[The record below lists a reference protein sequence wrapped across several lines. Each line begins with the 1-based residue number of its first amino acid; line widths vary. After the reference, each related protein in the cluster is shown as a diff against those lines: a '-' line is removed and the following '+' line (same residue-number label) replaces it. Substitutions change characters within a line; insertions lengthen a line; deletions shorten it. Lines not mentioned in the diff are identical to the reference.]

1 MPMEPRQ
8 ILSRKAGQQPIGC
21 GAFKQPRRSRSKC
34 SLSPPD
40 TSDWPRKPSTI
51 NMAAVSRIRTLPGGR
66 PGAFALKLWY
76 AGPMVTKLAWY
87 VAHGPL
93 FEGETIQSF
102 SNEDDAK
109 SAACG
114 YLALGEF
121 VRELGSRV
129 TEKMFRKMDAN
140 EIKRF
145 CATRR

>member
-1 MPMEPRQ
+1 M
-8 ILSRKAGQQPIGC
+8 AGQ
-21 GAFKQPRRSRSKC
+21 
-34 SLSPPD
+34 
-40 TSDWPRKPSTI
+40 
-51 NMAAVSRIRTLPGGR
+51 
-66 PGAFALKLWY
+66 GAFALKLWY

-129 TEKMFRKMDAN
+129 TEKKFRKMDAN